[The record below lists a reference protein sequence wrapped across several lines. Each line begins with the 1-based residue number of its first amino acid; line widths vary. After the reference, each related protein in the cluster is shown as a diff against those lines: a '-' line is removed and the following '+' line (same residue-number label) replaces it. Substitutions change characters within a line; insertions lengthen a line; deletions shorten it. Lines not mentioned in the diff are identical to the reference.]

1 MQVYR
6 GMDIGTAKPGPD
18 MLAKLPHHLIDIV
31 DPDRQF
37 SAGEFVK
44 RAEEAIAGIA
54 ARGGVPVMSGGTA
67 FYMKNF
73 AYGLP
78 AAPASTRAVREQVTA
93 EAREKGLAA
102 LYGELWRVDPVYAA
116 TIGARDAS
124 RITRALEVFR
134 ATGRPLSSF
143 AVPGK
148 PRRDYRC
155 LFVGLERERGDL
167 HARIDRRVDGMLR
180 AGLAAEV
187 EALRARGY
195 GPSDPGMKAIG
206 YREFFE
212 CGGGLEAVDGLI
224 KRNTRRYAKRQI
236 VFFRGLPGVRWVHAD
251 DLDSLRATISEF
263 LRGD

>member
-6 GMDIGTAKPGPD
+6 GMDIGTAKPGSD
-18 MLAKLPHHLIDIV
+18 VLAKLPHHLIDIV
-31 DPDRQF
+31 DPDTQF

-44 RAEEAIAGIA
+44 RAEEAIAGIT

-78 AAPASTRAVREQVTA
+78 ATPPSSRESRDKVKA
-93 EAREKGLAA
+93 DLREKGLPA
-102 LYGELWRVDPVYAA
+102 LYSDLSRIDPAYAA

-124 RITRALEVFR
+124 RISRALEVFR

-143 AVPGK
+143 AVPGA
-148 PRRDYRC
+148 PRGDYRC
-155 LFVGLERERGDL
+155 LFVGLERERTDL
-167 HARIDRRVDGMLR
+167 QARIDRRVDAMLQ

-195 GPSDPGMKAIG
+195 GRSDPGMRAIG

-212 CGGGLEAVDGLI
+212 CDGGPEAVAGLI

-236 VFFRGLPGVRWVHAD
+236 VFFRSLPGVRWIDAD
-251 DLDSLRATISEF
+251 DLDSLRATIAEF
-263 LRGD
+263 LSGD

>member
-6 GMDIGTAKPGPD
+6 FLDIGTAKPGPD
-18 MLAKLPHHLIDIV
+18 VVSKLPHHLIDIV
-31 DPDRQF
+31 DPDTQF

-67 FYMKNF
+67 FYMKTF
-73 AYGLP
+73 AFGLP
-78 AAPASTRAVREQVTA
+78 ATPPSSRESRERVRAD
-93 EAREKGLAA
+93 ARARGLAA
-102 LYGELWRVDPVYAA
+102 LYEELSRFDPEYAA

-124 RITRALEVFR
+124 RVTRALEVFY

-143 AVPGK
+143 AVPGE

-155 LFVGLERERGDL
+155 LFVGLERDRADL
-167 HARIDRRVDGMLR
+167 HARIERRVEGMLA
-180 AGLAAEV
+180 AGLAGEV
-187 EALRARGY
+187 EALRDRGY

-212 CGGGLEAVDGLI
+212 RAAGSGSVADLI
-224 KRNTRRYAKRQI
+224 KRNTRRYAKRQV
-236 VFFRGLPGVRWVHAD
+236 VFFRSLPGVRWLHAD
-251 DLDSLRATISEF
+251 DLDSLCATIAEF
-263 LRGD
+263 MRGD